1 MRASVTLCT
10 KNGGSRLRHC
20 LDAIAALNAPPDTEL
35 RLVDN
40 GSTDG
45 ETYQLLEDFAT
56 RSRWYCSV
64 LQTFTPGNGAGRN
77 LALSHSR
84 ADVHLF
90 FDDDCYP
97 DPDFVTDWLKV
108 FAQHDI
114 GFASGMIP
122 PYDPRYSDMGCTEQ
136 PTQELVRG
144 GQFVRR
150 GLIQGSNMAFAHQCL
165 EATGFFDERFGAGTR
180 FAGEEWDLALRASA
194 AGWSGGYFP
203 QPRVAHDHRRTEAE
217 GLERMLFYD
226 YGAGAVYAKHALRL
240 GGKVMRDYLREL
252 NALRRHP
259 ARRAMLLK
267 GYKDFTALKL
277 RSSRAG

>member
-1 MRASVTLCT
+1 MPIRVLPARLDWLTALVESDAVFAERFGVPVEPGWIGFPEALPFAVDAARDHDDDPW
-10 KNGGSRLRHC
+10 GS
-20 LDAIAALNAPPDTEL
+20 
-35 RLVDN
+35 
-40 GSTDG
+40 
-45 ETYQLLEDFAT
+45 
-56 RSRWYCSV
+56 
-64 LQTFTPGNGAGRN
+64 
-77 LALSHSR
+77 
-84 ADVHLF
+84 HLF

-97 DPDFVTDWLKV
+97 DPDFVTDWLEV

-122 PYDPRYSDMGCTEQ
+122 PYDRRYSDMGCTEQ